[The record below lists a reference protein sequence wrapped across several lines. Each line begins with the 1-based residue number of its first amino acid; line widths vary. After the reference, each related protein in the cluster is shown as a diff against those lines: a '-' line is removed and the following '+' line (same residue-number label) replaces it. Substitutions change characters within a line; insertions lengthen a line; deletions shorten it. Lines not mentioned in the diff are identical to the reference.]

1 MKHAGNKKFTEVLC
15 GPKLVRIERGLT
27 YTYYSQLDALHELL
41 FFHFSK
47 TTRVYIHSL
56 YDVRHDKALFLSVH
70 LSISLVISVKSSKR
84 LNGADGS

>member
-41 FFHFSK
+41 FFILVKPHA
-47 TTRVYIHSL
+47 YIHSL